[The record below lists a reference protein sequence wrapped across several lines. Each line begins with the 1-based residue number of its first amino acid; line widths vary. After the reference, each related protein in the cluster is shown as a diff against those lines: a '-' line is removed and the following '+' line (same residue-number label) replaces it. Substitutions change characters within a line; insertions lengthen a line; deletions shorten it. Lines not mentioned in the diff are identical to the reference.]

1 MRIVFLN
8 SLEKKADG
16 VVKKGAQVWIGE
28 EEGVWQMGWN
38 ELTAD
43 GQQEE
48 LWYEGASWSEMLYI
62 YRHRLAARMAEG
74 FHPVVE
80 GIWSEGQAL
89 SRRGLAAQKL
99 FCYSEI
105 HENAPVYDKLAAW
118 RRKKA
123 SAEHKAP
130 YLIGSNRLLRMIS
143 VFLPQ
148 TEEELL
154 QLPGVGQNKASEY
167 GAEVLDITRGEPQV
181 RAFPLDWVDAELD
194 AEVFRSWMY
203 KQKENKYREEMEKYS
218 VRRAVLEALAADLK
232 LADICERTGLE
243 RREAIELLEDLGKE
257 GYSTE
262 QLVGLELAEMP
273 EEEQQAV
280 WQAYEELGDALLKP
294 VLHKVYG
301 EHTADG
307 GGVDTLYERLRL
319 IRIRYRH
326 HQESVRQA
334 G

>member
-8 SLEKKADG
+8 SLEKKSGG
-16 VVKKGAQVWIGE
+16 VVRKGAQVWIGE
-28 EEGVWQMGWN
+28 EEGVWRMGWN
-38 ELTAD
+38 EFIAD

-48 LWYEGASWSEMLYI
+48 LWYEGASWSEMLHI

-80 GIWSEGQAL
+80 GIWDEGQAFN
-89 SRRGLAAQKL
+89 RRGLAAQKL

-105 HENAPVYDKLAAW
+105 NENTAVYEKLAAW

-123 SAEHKAP
+123 SAERKAP

-154 QLPGVGQNKASEY
+154 QLPGVGQNKASEF
-167 GAEVLDITRGEPQV
+167 GAEVLDITRKEQQA
-181 RAFPLDWVDAELD
+181 RIFPLDWVDEELD

-203 KQKENKYREEMEKYS
+203 KQKENKYREEMEKYGI
-218 VRRAVLEALAADLK
+218 RRAVLEALAADLK

-257 GYSTE
+257 GYNID
-262 QLVGLELAEMP
+262 QLVSLELAEMS
-273 EEEQQAV
+273 EGERQAI

-294 VLHKVYG
+294 VLQKVYG
-301 EHTADG
+301 DHTADAE
-307 GGVDTLYERLRL
+307 GVNTLYERLRL

-326 HQESVRQA
+326 HQESARQA

>member
-8 SLEKKADG
+8 SLEKKSGEA
-16 VVKKGAQVWIGE
+16 VMKGAQVWIGE
-28 EEGVWQMGWN
+28 EEGVWRMGWN

-62 YRHRLAARMAEG
+62 YRHRLTARMAEG
-74 FHPVVE
+74 FHPIVE
-80 GIWSEGQAL
+80 GMWDEGQSL
-89 SRRGLAAQKL
+89 GRRGLAAQKL

-105 HENAPVYDKLAAW
+105 HENAPVYEQLAAW

-123 SAEHKAP
+123 AAERKAP

-148 TEEELL
+148 TQEELL
-154 QLPGVGQNKASEY
+154 QLPGVGQNKAGEY
-167 GAEVLDITRGEPQV
+167 GAEVLEITRDKQQV
-181 RAFPLDWVDAELD
+181 RPFPLDWVDEELD

-203 KQKENKYREEMEKYS
+203 KQKEMKYREEMEKYG
-218 VRRAVLEALAADLK
+218 VRRAVLEALAADLT
-232 LADICERTGLE
+232 LADICARTGLE
-243 RREAIELLEDLGKE
+243 RREAIELLEALGKE
-257 GYSTE
+257 GYNTD

-273 EEEQQAV
+273 EGEQQAV

-294 VLHKVYG
+294 VLQKVYG
-301 EHTADG
+301 DHTADA

-326 HQESVRQA
+326 HQKSVRQA